1 MAVEAASVIF
11 GCSTTKEGPAF
22 LERWLK
28 KVCLDFRLRVVD
40 KRHTVEFLLFKP
52 STRHWLTNCVQVYAK
67 RWGFERT
74 QWDHS
79 NIRVMTRE
87 AYLAAPT
94 PHLTGMVGN
103 LLGIVYKNAAAR
115 AVGIQEWN
123 ELTKAKEMTE
133 EEKQAREV
141 ARNKRFLRGQE
152 EKERKRARSHVQT
165 SC

>member
-1 MAVEAASVIF
+1 MAVEAASMIF
-11 GCSTTKEGPAF
+11 GCSATKDGPAF

-40 KRHTVEFLLFKP
+40 TRHTVEFLLFKP

-67 RWGFERT
+67 RWGFERS

-123 ELTKAKEMTE
+123 RLSEPKEMTE

-141 ARNKRFLRGQE
+141 ARKKRLLREQE
-152 EKERKRARSHVQT
+152 EKERKRART
-165 SC
+165 SR